1 MRTWILLSLP
11 ALAIALA
18 AGAFQ
23 IDAPGLYYDEAI
35 QAGPARDFLDGRAA
49 GVHASDLHT
58 REVAGRPFPWRT
70 AVYMGALKSQL
81 LIPSFA
87 LFGPSVEVLRLT
99 TLVWGLVGLA
109 LTIRL
114 AQSWFGPGAAGL
126 TGLLLA
132 LDASFVFVSRHD
144 WGSFAASLALR
155 SAALVLVTAG
165 WRRQRAGL
173 LLLGG
178 LALGLGFYNKVDF
191 ATFLVGSAAAA
202 LLVGGRPLL
211 RSLAAQ
217 RRALGALA
225 IGGAL
230 GALPIATSVLA
241 ALRGV
246 AVIKDRSPIAMKQEA
261 FAAMLDGSY
270 FARLVEAGGRLDHV
284 GAIGGVPSSLF
295 PIALAL
301 AAAAAAALGLA
312 RVGPPRPPQ
321 ARAGHAGA
329 LAFVWIAGTLT
340 ALLVFALPGAGSVHH
355 ALNVHPY
362 PHLAV
367 AATAAAG
374 WRRAGR
380 VRHGR
385 WLRALLVLALALL
398 FASQARTLWATH
410 ETIERSGGKGWWSE
424 ALAPVIADAG
434 RRGDILVSLDWGFH
448 EQALFLGG
456 GTPRALEPFWDA
468 ARRRAR
474 RQTWQFEGGPEHL
487 YLLHERDFDLFHLGP
502 KLLTAL
508 RLLPD
513 DAVRI
518 DRHRDRDGDV
528 AFLTVRILQPHR
540 LRDDGR
546 LRIELLPERS

>member
-1 MRTWILLSLP
+1 MTDRDLPASRVRSGLVRTWILLSLP

-58 REVAGRPFPWRT
+58 REFAGRPFPWRT

-87 LFGPSVEVLRLT
+87 LFGSSVEVLRRT
-99 TLVWGLVGLA
+99 TLVWGLIGLVLA
-109 LTIRL
+109 IRF
-114 AQSWFGPGAAGL
+114 AQSWFGPGAAVL

-173 LLLGG
+173 LLL
-178 LALGLGFYNKVDF
+178 
-191 ATFLVGSAAAA
+191 
-202 LLVGGRPLL
+202 
-211 RSLAAQ
+211 
-217 RRALGALA
+217 
-225 IGGAL
+225 
-230 GALPIATSVLA
+230 A
-241 ALRGV
+241 ALRGI

-284 GAIGGVPSSLF
+284 GAVGGVPASLF

-301 AAAAAAALGLA
+301 AAAAALGLA
-312 RVGPPRPPQ
+312 LAGPPRPAQ
-321 ARAGHAGA
+321 ARAEPAGA
-329 LAFVWIAGTLT
+329 LAFVWIAGALT

-355 ALNVHPY
+355 ALNVYPY

-367 AATAAAG
+367 AATAAVG

-385 WLRALLVLALALL
+385 WLRGLLALALALL

-410 ETIERSGGKGWWSE
+410 QTIERSGGKGWWSD
-424 ALAPVIADAG
+424 ALAPVIADAA
-434 RRGDILVSLDWGFH
+434 RRGDVLVSLDWGFH

-468 ARRRAR
+468 SRRRAR
-474 RQTWQFEGGPEHL
+474 RQIWQFEGGPEHL
-487 YLLHERDFDLFHLGP
+487 YLLHERDFDLFHFGP
-502 KLLTAL
+502 GLLTAL

-540 LRDDGR
+540 IRDDGR
-546 LRIELLPERS
+546 LRIELLPDRS